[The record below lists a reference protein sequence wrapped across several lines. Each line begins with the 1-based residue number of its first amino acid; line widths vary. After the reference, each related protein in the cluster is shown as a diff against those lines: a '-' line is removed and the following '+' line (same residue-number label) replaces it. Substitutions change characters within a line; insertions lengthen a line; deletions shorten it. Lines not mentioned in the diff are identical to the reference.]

1 MLQFRN
7 LQKLEG
13 KMTKNE
19 ENISKLMDNDR
30 IKLALESSQK
40 ELRAEEG
47 YRNIFS
53 EGALANTIALKSE
66 LKNY

>member
-1 MLQFRN
+1 MS
-7 LQKLEG
+7 
-13 KMTKNE
+13 KNE

-40 ELRAEEG
+40 ELRGEEG

-66 LKNY
+66 LKNF

>member
-1 MLQFRN
+1 M
-7 LQKLEG
+7 QKLEG
-13 KMTKNE
+13 KMSKNE

-40 ELRAEEG
+40 ELRGEEG

-66 LKNY
+66 LKNF